1 MMDKES
7 LLDFTIQGRL
17 IQMKYRKVG
26 NSGLKVSEIALGSWL
41 TYGKT
46 VQDQTAYD
54 CVKRAYELGINFF
67 DTANAYERGK
77 AEEVL
82 GEALKAYPRSSYV
95 VATKVFFPMGE
106 GPNDRGLSRKH
117 IIEQCDAS
125 LKRLGMDYIDLY
137 QCHRFDPE
145 VPMEETLYA
154 LDDLVR
160 QGKVLY
166 TGVSEWTAAQIE
178 QAAGIRKEHKLR
190 PLISNQPIYNMLER
204 YIEDEIIDVS
214 HKNGMSQI
222 VFSPLAQGVL
232 TGKYK
237 PNSEKPVDSRAAND
251 TTNFVINSYFQN
263 DVLECVQRLNTLASE
278 IDLTLSQLSL
288 AWILSHQEISSAI
301 IGASRPSQI
310 EENVKAVDVV
320 LTEDVLSEI
329 EVILGEVKDFSPLR

>member
-1 MMDKES
+1 
-7 LLDFTIQGRL
+7 
-17 IQMKYRKVG
+17 MKYRKLG
-26 NSGLKVSEIALGSWL
+26 NSGLRVSEIALGSWL
-41 TYGKT
+41 TYGKA
-46 VQDQTAYD
+46 VNNKTAYD
-54 CVKRAYELGINFF
+54 CVHKAYELGINFF
-67 DTANAYERGK
+67 DTANAYEGGK

-82 GEALKAYPRSSYV
+82 GEALKSYQRSSYV
-95 VATKVFFPMGE
+95 VATKLFFPMGD
-106 GPNDRGLSRKH
+106 GPNERGLSRKH
-117 IIEQCDAS
+117 IFEQCDAS
-125 LKRLGMDYIDLY
+125 LKRLGLDYIDLY

-178 QAAGIRKEHKLR
+178 KAAGIRKELKLR

-204 YIEDEIIDVS
+204 YIEADIIS
-214 HKNGMSQI
+214 TSTENGMSQI

-237 PNSEKPVDSRAAND
+237 PNTEKPADSRAAND
-251 TTNFVINSYFQN
+251 ATNFVINSYFRN
-263 DVLECVQRLNTLASE
+263 DVLESVQKLNNIAKEL
-278 IDLTLSQLSL
+278 DLTLSQLSL
-288 AWILSHQEISSAI
+288 AWILSNPGISSAI

-320 LTEDVLSEI
+320 LTNDVLTAINQVLAEI
-329 EVILGEVKDFSPLR
+329 KDFAPLR